1 MACRDRFLSFVKVG
15 LFSVK
20 LVLYFCYF
28 QLNSFHPDSSVQ
40 PSVSHPPFL
49 ILSDEIGAFL

>member
-1 MACRDRFLSFVKVG
+1 MACRDRFLSFGKVG

-20 LVLYFCYF
+20 PVLYFCDS
-28 QLNSFHPDSSVQ
+28 QLNSFHPDSLVQ

-49 ILSDEIGAFL
+49 ILSDEIGALL